1 MAPSDQ
7 PNGNGNG
14 NGSLPAA
21 DTPDVLDPEK
31 VAGVMVQQLTD
42 MLAGWEHQALGLA
55 ERGVDPR
62 PLLAALAANLHTVAD
77 QLVAAP
83 EPPA

>member
-1 MAPSDQ
+1 MAPTDR
-7 PNGNGNG
+7 PDADGNTNG
-14 NGSLPAA
+14 NGSPSPAA
-21 DTPDVLDPEK
+21 LDPEQ

-42 MLAGWEHQALGLA
+42 MLAGWEHQALALA

-77 QLVAAP
+77 QLVATP
-83 EPPA
+83 DGPA